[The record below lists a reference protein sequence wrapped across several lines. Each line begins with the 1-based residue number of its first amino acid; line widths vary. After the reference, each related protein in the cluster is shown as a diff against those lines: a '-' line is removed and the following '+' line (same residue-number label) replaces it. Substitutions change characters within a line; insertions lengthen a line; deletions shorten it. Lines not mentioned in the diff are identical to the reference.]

1 MNHEEILSKVSSA
14 VIDVSHVLPLTE
26 LFIDL
31 YRTPDMRRCVA
42 ILYAKIIKFVIKA
55 LNWYK
60 ESKLQ
65 HALHSVYRP
74 YSISFK
80 DIVHEIAE
88 CTRRVYELANSVHMA
103 ETRDINDKLSFLI
116 ENFTQHRNTIIN
128 LEGQVSQILLGTYSN
143 LDGHIP
149 TWSQDLL
156 IDTF

>member
-14 VIDVSHVLPLTE
+14 VTDVSHVIPLTE

-42 ILYAKIIKFVIKA
+42 ILYAKVIKFVIKA

-60 ESKLQ
+60 ESKIQ
-65 HALHSVYRP
+65 HALHSIYKP

-88 CTRRVYELANSVHMA
+88 CTRRVYELANTVHMA
-103 ETRDINDKLSFLI
+103 ETRDINDKISFLI
-116 ENFTQHRNTIIN
+116 ENSTRQSNTITN
-128 LEGQVSQILLGTYSN
+128 LQGQVSQILLGMCLN
-143 LDGHIP
+143 FWDVELV
-149 TWSQDLL
+149 
-156 IDTF
+156 